1 VSATESDIESLESE
15 RFTEYGLKP
24 TDQERKKGRKKV
36 YDKQN
41 FAELMANLERCIAR
55 KGRQSRKV

>member
-15 RFTEYGLKP
+15 RF

-41 FAELMANLERCIAR
+41 FAELMANLERCIAH